1 MHREDRQTRAM
12 RAGGGA
18 IGIACRQGGGRRV
31 KDACHLVEWQ
41 RWNGMWHRGRGRE
54 RAGRVT
60 RSQHAVKSLVASAT
74 RRQRLG
80 LRSNSLP
87 LNAQKKTRANFPRRS
102 RETNLGGRVT
112 VVQEAG
118 GGGWRVVG
126 EREREGGGGGEE
138 GHWRV
143 APRAVALQER
153 KRNTVTCCVTLD
165 AAAQG
170 ARTSCRRRR
179 GS

>member
-18 IGIACRQGGGRRV
+18 IGIACRQRESGGGGQRV

-102 RETNLGGRVT
+102 RDTNLVGGRET
-112 VVQEAG
+112 VVQKAG
-118 GGGWRVVG
+118 GRGQRVVG
-126 EREREGGGGGEE
+126 ERKREGGGGGEV

-153 KRNTVTCCVTLD
+153 NRNTVNCC
-165 AAAQG
+165 A
-170 ARTSCRRRR
+170 
-179 GS
+179 